1 MGGHRTSGGIWV
13 IGNFA
18 DHQYL
23 NTLKLLQLFIS
34 YVTQIQSDKAYEW
47 LDTYSNKL
55 YANRI
60 VPVYYNSGLIV

>member
-13 IGNFA
+13 ISHFA

-34 YVTQIQSDKAYEW
+34 YETHSQSDKVYKQ
-47 LDTYSNKL
+47 LDTYSNIL
-55 YANRI
+55 CANLK
-60 VPVYYNSGLIV
+60 G